1 MNSFLL
7 PKEELIYYVTLRC
20 KWSSSSE
27 GREGSNFWFGVFYI
41 WCLTV
46 QCENDASALFFFFFH
61 WSREEQLGIKVQG
74 ISSRYNLNFPLLV
87 RIQSWFPTEASSQ
100 PMWICF
106 HTLKKHRA
114 IYAFLVGE
122 PQPQS
127 VVLEIVL
134 T

>member
-46 QCENDASALFFFFFH
+46 QCENDASTIFFFFF
-61 WSREEQLGIKVQG
+61 SLIKGGTTVDK
-74 ISSRYNLNFPLLV
+74 SSRNQFKIQPELLTACKDPV
-87 RIQSWFPTEASSQ
+87 MVPYRGFVTANVDLLPHI
-100 PMWICF
+100 
-106 HTLKKHRA
+106 KKHRA